1 MSYKLKRRL
10 ALLILIVGLPVYII
24 VIVNLI
30 SSFDRP
36 SFLVELLIYLLSGV
50 VWAFPLKSVFRG
62 CWAGRGRAI
71 VQQVFFYPLNLFF
84 IRFLLGFIR
93 NFVCIK

>member
-10 ALLILIVGLPVYII
+10 SLLILVVGLPVYII
-24 VIVNLI
+24 LIVNLM

-36 SFLVELLIYLLSGV
+36 NFVVELLIYLLSGV

-62 CWAGRGRAI
+62 VGQAEEE
-71 VQQVFFYPLNLFF
+71 P
-84 IRFLLGFIR
+84 
-93 NFVCIK
+93 

>member
-10 ALLILIVGLPVYII
+10 SLLILVVGLPVYII
-24 VIVNLI
+24 LILNLI

-36 SFLVELLIYLLSGV
+36 NFVVELLIYLLSGV

-62 CWAGRGRAI
+62 DGQAEEE
-71 VQQVFFYPLNLFF
+71 P
-84 IRFLLGFIR
+84 
-93 NFVCIK
+93 

>member
-10 ALLILIVGLPVYII
+10 SLLILVVGLPVYII
-24 VIVNLI
+24 LIVNLI

-36 SFLVELLIYLLSGV
+36 NFVVELLIYLLSGV

-62 CWAGRGRAI
+62 VGQAEEE
-71 VQQVFFYPLNLFF
+71 L
-84 IRFLLGFIR
+84 
-93 NFVCIK
+93 

>member
-10 ALLILIVGLPVYII
+10 SLLILVVGLPVYIVLI
-24 VIVNLI
+24 LNLI

-36 SFLVELLIYLLSGV
+36 NFVVELLIYLLSGV

-62 CWAGRGRAI
+62 VGQAEEER
-71 VQQVFFYPLNLFF
+71 
-84 IRFLLGFIR
+84 
-93 NFVCIK
+93 

>member
-10 ALLILIVGLPVYII
+10 SLLILVVGLPVYII
-24 VIVNLI
+24 LIVNLI

-36 SFLVELLIYLLSGV
+36 NFVIELLIYLLSGV

-62 CWAGRGRAI
+62 VGQAEEE
-71 VQQVFFYPLNLFF
+71 P
-84 IRFLLGFIR
+84 
-93 NFVCIK
+93 

>member
-10 ALLILIVGLPVYII
+10 SLFILLIGLPVYII
-24 VIVNLI
+24 LIINLI

-36 SFLVELLIYLLSGV
+36 NFVVELLIYLLSGV

-62 CWAGRGRAI
+62 VGQAEED
-71 VQQVFFYPLNLFF
+71 P
-84 IRFLLGFIR
+84 
-93 NFVCIK
+93 

>member
-10 ALLILIVGLPVYII
+10 SLLILVVGLPIYI
-24 VIVNLI
+24 VLIVNLI

-36 SFLVELLIYLLSGV
+36 SFIVELLIYLLSGV

-62 CWAGRGRAI
+62 VGQAEEE
-71 VQQVFFYPLNLFF
+71 P
-84 IRFLLGFIR
+84 
-93 NFVCIK
+93 